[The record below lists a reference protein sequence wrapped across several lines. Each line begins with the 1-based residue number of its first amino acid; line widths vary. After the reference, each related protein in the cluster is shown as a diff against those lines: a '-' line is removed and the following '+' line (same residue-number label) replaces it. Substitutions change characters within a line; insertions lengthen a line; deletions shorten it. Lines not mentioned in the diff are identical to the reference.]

1 MAGAGGLHHG
11 RTVFKRRLSLE
22 TLDSRYALAG
32 DLMLSAAE
40 GEAAPDLVAFAKAV
54 SAAGIR
60 VYGADWT
67 SETTRQL
74 RLFEDGARYL
84 NYFEAYNGNRTLNSI
99 GVAENITAIPTW
111 KASDNVNVPSIFTP
125 EELSAATNIPIP
137 RSNTPSFFPVS
148 SQVVAQGSPLHI
160 PIDAY
165 DPNGNPLTF
174 TITSSQPS
182 NVSGQILQNNQS
194 ARITV
199 EGYGEMVFQLFNTDA
214 PRVVDRFVTLANAGF
229 YNSTAG
235 RSMTFH
241 RAVENFV
248 IQGGDPLGNGTGGST
263 LGNFDDQFSLNLQHN
278 RSGILSYAKSFDD
291 TNDSQ
296 FFVTAGPTR
305 FLDNNHSIFGQLIE
319 GDRARAGINR
329 IAVDGNDKPLAP
341 VVIQSMTIFNDTEN
355 GLLRLNALGAPGSTS
370 EITVTARDS
379 EGNQFSQTFTVTVA
393 ADTLNGAPFFTDI
406 PVLKGTTNAPINYQ
420 LPAIDREGD
429 ARWYHTT
436 TPQGSP
442 ISVTRN
448 AETGAIVIQPNI
460 GFVGQAEF
468 AVYVARGPLL
478 ESELR
483 DSTLFDYQ
491 VVRVEISDPFSFAV
505 DPSLTIEKGGAATGT
520 VTRVGVALNEPLI
533 ISLISSNPSKLSVPT
548 SVTIP
553 ANASTATFAITIVD
567 NNDLDGLQQVSI
579 TGEALSFRVS
589 SAINILDDETVSP
602 WHNAFSPF
610 DVDRDGFVIPL
621 DALLVINAIAQ
632 QGIRLLPIPQQTVTF
647 SIDTDGDYFLTPLDV
662 LRVIN
667 FLSRRPSGEGELGE
681 GELGGGESAALFSSS
696 VDSSAKD
703 IHAMALS
710 LWLYEEANGR
720 KSRKS
725 R

>member
-1 MAGAGGLHHG
+1 M
-11 RTVFKRRLSLE
+11 V
-22 TLDSRYALAG
+22 
-32 DLMLSAAE
+32 SAAE
-40 GEAAPDLVAFAKAV
+40 GEAAPDLVAFAKAI

-67 SETTRQL
+67 PETTGQL

-84 NYFEAYNGNRTLNSI
+84 NYFEAFNGDRTQNSI
-99 GVAENITAIPTW
+99 GVAENITSVPTW
-111 KASDNVNVPSIFTP
+111 KASNNVNVPAIFTP
-125 EELSAATNIPIP
+125 EELSAAANIPIP
-137 RSNTPSFFPVS
+137 LSSTPSFFPIS
-148 SQVVAQGSPLHI
+148 SQVVAQGSPLHV

-174 TITSSQPS
+174 TVTSSQPS

-199 EGYGEMVFQLFNTDA
+199 EGYGDMVFQLFNADA
-214 PRVVDRFVTLANAGF
+214 PRVVNRFVTLANSGF
-229 YNSTAG
+229 YNTTAAG
-235 RSMTFH
+235 AMTFH

-248 IQGGDPLGNGTGGST
+248 IQAGDPLGTGTGGST
-263 LGNFDDQFSLNLQHN
+263 LGNFADQFSLNLQHN

-341 VVIQSMTIFNDTEN
+341 VVIQNVTIFNDTEN
-355 GLLRLNALGAPGSTS
+355 GLLRLNAVGAPGSTS

-393 ADTLNGAPFFTDI
+393 ADTSNGAPFFTDI
-406 PVLKGTTNAPINYQ
+406 PVLKGTTNAPIIYQ
-420 LPAIDREGD
+420 LPSIDREGD
-429 ARWYHTT
+429 ARWFHAT

-442 ISVTRN
+442 LSVTRN
-448 AETGAIVIQPNI
+448 AETGELVIQPNA

-468 AVYVARGPLL
+468 AVYVARGPLM

-491 VVRVEISDPFSFAV
+491 LVRVEIANPFSIIV
-505 DPSLTIEKGGAATGT
+505 NPTLTIEKGGAATGT
-520 VTRVGVALNEPLI
+520 VTRVGVALSEPLI
-533 ISLISSNPSKLSVPT
+533 ISLTSSNPSKLSVPA

-553 ANASTATFAITIVD
+553 ANALTATFAITMVD
-567 NNDLDGLQQVSI
+567 NTEVDGLQQVSI
-579 TGEALSFRVS
+579 TGEALSF
-589 SAINILDDETVSP
+589 SASAALNILDDETISP
-602 WHNAFSPF
+602 WHNASSPF
-610 DVDRDGFVIPL
+610 DVDRSGFVTPL
-621 DALLVINAIAQ
+621 DILLVINAINQ

-647 SIDTDGDYFLTPLDV
+647 FVDTDGDYFLTPLDV

-667 FLSRRPSGEGELGE
+667 FLNRRSLGEGESGEGE
-681 GELGGGESAALFSSS
+681 SAEQFNSP
-696 VDSSAKD
+696 VEDS
-703 IHAMALS
+703 HAMALS
-710 LWLYEEANGR
+710 LWLYEEADGL